1 MVPLQKRYFAIN
13 CPKNVSAIV
22 IREHEVFAHRQN
34 TSRSMFSLTPRRY
47 SPTSL
52 FKGFSCLCRGRPV
65 CPPVSMISFDFGKT
79 TAKMTFSRIFLEKSY
94 PVASP
99 GAHAGAPLQKLLKRF
114 ATDVGENLCVLPVKI
129 NVLIF
134 FGYDSKNHVFSVQS
148 LNKFVLD
155 FKSKRWDKMKKVVVL
170 LALLLITLSVLGIS
184 LPKEHV
190 AYDPYGN
197 RIYQVDTG
205 EIKTGFTIIGEGEPL
220 LLLMGLGGTIMDWP

>member
-1 MVPLQKRYFAIN
+1 VVSPIASEISIEKSKRE
-13 CPKNVSAIV
+13 V
-22 IREHEVFAHRQN
+22 IRTNKKTVNFFIYN
-34 TSRSMFSLTPRRY
+34 YTSNFE
-47 SPTSL
+47 
-52 FKGFSCLCRGRPV
+52 LCYYTLND
-65 CPPVSMISFDFGKT
+65 S
-79 TAKMTFSRIFLEKSY
+79 TAKRVFSRIFLEKSY

-220 LLLMGLGGTIMDWP
+220 LLLMGLGGTIMDWPKTIIDMLS